1 MLILIDVSWIIIITL
16 YTFLLTHLRF
26 FFVLIWS
33 DKIANRTNATA
44 TPSLVPPIH
53 LKKNSIHVR
62 TLFRANW
69 MFLSFFYFYKTSV
82 CPGKAFLEFLYHL
95 SPVTNRIK
103 TFHLSRAMF
112 LSRLSFVSYWSRCY
126 WWHRHIV
133 QQRITTTIVFTS
145 DLLRQQDEHWYFSS
159 DIFFRCSFD
168 TFYSKFDHP

>member
-1 MLILIDVSWIIIITL
+1 MCV
-16 YTFLLTHLRF
+16 H
-26 FFVLIWS
+26 FFVQVVCFCL
-33 DKIANRTNATA
+33 
-44 TPSLVPPIH
+44 
-53 LKKNSIHVR
+53 
-62 TLFRANW
+62 
-69 MFLSFFYFYKTSV
+69 FFYFYKTSV
-82 CPGKAFLEFLYHL
+82 CPGKVFLEFLYHL

-168 TFYSKFDHP
+168 TFYSKLDHPFVECLMFCHLSITCTVT